1 MVKRRNYEIVGEFE
15 FEGEEAEKIDKIIED
30 AEKEI
35 EEARI
40 FFRWNTQQ
48 LKLVKKAASLIG
60 IPYQTYIKTVLIER
74 SVKDIKE
81 IEEAL
86 GSVK

>member
-1 MVKRRNYEIVGEFE
+1 MGKKRNYEIVGEFE
-15 FEGEEAEKIDKIIED
+15 FEGEQAEKIEKIIEET
-30 AEKEI
+30 EKEI

-60 IPYQTYIKTVLIER
+60 IPYQTYIKTVLIEKA
-74 SVKDIKE
+74 VKDIKE

-86 GSVK
+86 ASI

>member
-15 FEGEEAEKIDKIIED
+15 FEGEQAEKIEKMIEEAD
-30 AEKEI
+30 KEI

-40 FFRWNTQQ
+40 FFRWNNQQ

-60 IPYQTYIKTVLIER
+60 VPYQTYIKTVLIEKA
-74 SVKDIKE
+74 VKDIRE

-86 GSVK
+86 SSV